1 MQFRLLPCALA
12 LASLAAAQPDRSDA
26 GPQMVWQGEVEGSA
40 FLFVHGKKLKVE
52 SPKGAAVARQQY
64 RINDP
69 LPDFRQNVRLQV
81 SQARGWVHIAD
92 QPTADNDYTLALAIE
107 DRQSGPALYSIA
119 LYWNAGDS
127 FDRTSDRGRQRLKWS
142 GRVDQDVVVSCVAN
156 QCSSVPTSGVPA
168 MHEKAKFSAPLPHE
182 PVRVSLQDVQGRG
195 EVRIVQQPAESNG
208 YVTRVQISDRDEGPS
223 DYAFVLTWKRRT
235 PGAKGAGMD
244 DAGQPMAPQR
254 GLLWTGNVTGTVRVT
269 VRGGVAFS
277 QAIAGPPVATESAIF
292 DRPLPARSDLRPAL
306 TKRQGQGDVEVV
318 EYPTDGNGYQLVFEV
333 RATKVKPDYFEIEVA
348 W

>member
-1 MQFRLLPCALA
+1 
-12 LASLAAAQPDRSDA
+12 
-26 GPQMVWQGEVEGSA
+26 MVWQGEVEGNA

-52 SPKGAAVARQQY
+52 SPKGATVARQQY

-119 LYWNAGDS
+119 LYWNPGDS
-127 FDRTSDRGRQRLKWS
+127 YDRTSDRGRQRLKWS
-142 GRVDQDVVVSCVAN
+142 GRVDQDVVVSCVAS
-156 QCSSVPTSGVPA
+156 QCSSEPKSGVPV
-168 MHEKAKFSAPLPHE
+168 MHEKTKFSGALPRE
-182 PVRVSLQDVQGRG
+182 PVRVSLDEVQGRG

-208 YVTRVQISDRDEGPS
+208 YVTRVRITDRDAGPS
-223 DYAFVLTWKRRT
+223 DYAFVLTWKRPAAGGNGSGMS
-235 PGAKGAGMD
+235 PGIGSAA
-244 DAGQPMAPQR
+244 QPMAPLR
-254 GLLWTGNVTGTVRVT
+254 GLLWSGNVSGTVRVT

-277 QAIAGPPVATESAIF
+277 QTIAGAPIAAESAVF
-292 DRPLPARSDLRPAL
+292 DRPLPARSDIRPAL
-306 TKRQGQGDVEVV
+306 TKRQGQGDVEIV
-318 EYPTDGNGYQLVFEV
+318 EYPADRNGYQLVFEV
-333 RATKVKPDYFEIEVA
+333 RASKPDYFEIEVA